1 MQHWCRL
8 HCPPAPQSCAKG
20 RGKGGKGGR
29 GEFGDDKGKE
39 AQLGD
44 RGLQGVWV
52 SPGQAGCRLQQR
64 LSWCRA
70 DRAEA
75 RLQAPLCSLQ
85 SVCSLICSRGLG
97 SLLPPH
103 HGSR

>member
-1 MQHWCRL
+1 MQWCSL
-8 HCPPAPQSCAKG
+8 HCPAPQSCAKG

-52 SPGQAGCRLQQR
+52 
-64 LSWCRA
+64 
-70 DRAEA
+70 
-75 RLQAPLCSLQ
+75 
-85 SVCSLICSRGLG
+85 
-97 SLLPPH
+97 
-103 HGSR
+103 